1 MYVYKCTLC
10 VSVCLYVHMYCLR
23 NPLTVPPAI
32 PHFKEVIVMA
42 LTCDTCGYR
51 SNEVKSG
58 AGVSAKGTRI
68 TLHLTDPS
76 DLSRDILKVRRVT
89 QWNLSS
95 QTTHLW
101 TCLVRPLTCETCLV
115 RPLACETCLVRP
127 LAYET
132 CLVRPLTCETCLVRP
147 LTCETCLVRPLTCE
161 TCLVRP
167 LTCETCLVR
176 PLTCKTC
183 LDRPFT

>member
-23 NPLTVPPAI
+23 DPLTVPPAI

-58 AGVSAKGTRI
+58 AGVSEKGTRI

-76 DLSRDILKVRRVT
+76 DLSRDILKVRRVHT
-89 QWNLSS
+89 V
-95 QTTHLW
+95 
-101 TCLVRPLTCETCLV
+101 TCLVRPLTCETCLI
-115 RPLACETCLVRP
+115 
-127 LAYET
+127 
-132 CLVRPLTCETCLVRP
+132 RPLTCETCLIRPLTCETGLIRP
-147 LTCETCLVRPLTCE
+147 LTCETCLIRPITCNSCILGCSE
-161 TCLVRP
+161 GGVIALHNAYIIVQF
-167 LTCETCLVR
+167 LKQKLFMHI
-176 PLTCKTC
+176 K
-183 LDRPFT
+183 

>member
-1 MYVYKCTLC
+1 MSVSADCVCGVAHCPCVYICTYIHMCISNCLCEHLC
-10 VSVCLYVHMYCLR
+10 VYVKWVYSMCVHVHVRTCINACCVCLYVCTYICLR

-76 DLSRDILKVRRVT
+76 DLSRDILKVRRVM
-89 QWNLSS
+89 Q
-95 QTTHLW
+95 
-101 TCLVRPLTCETCLV
+101 
-115 RPLACETCLVRP
+115 
-127 LAYET
+127 
-132 CLVRPLTCETCLVRP
+132 
-147 LTCETCLVRPLTCE
+147 
-161 TCLVRP
+161 
-167 LTCETCLVR
+167 
-176 PLTCKTC
+176 
-183 LDRPFT
+183 